1 MTNLTKAQAKAAQ
14 LCLDIL
20 TKAGLIGDELITKLP
35 AAREAILEA
44 LPKAY
49 SSIREVEEDA
59 GVNLDTVRNSVCQM
73 YGRNKWADHDA
84 MMDTVEGL
92 LNGFVADGYKV
103 ASPVSVE
110 VTEPA
115 TTTPAKPSACP
126 TFGAEC
132 RGCPD
137 CSAVMGDATYQEMEQ
152 GLKEEVELIEEVGD
166 TTMETTQ
173 PEPEIDMG
181 MDTPSTKP
189 APTPGNDEPV
199 YLEPSE
205 EVINTAKES
214 VKGLKVRIEN
224 LEKALENGGQ
234 SMKEFII
241 VSQLGSVGYE
251 LIRGEW
257 KATADL
263 INMTG
268 FETMEMALE
277 ACPAWLCAQG
287 RGVAIADNL
296 HHSKAALEQLTEHL
310 ASQGIEA

>member
-59 GVNLDTVRNSVCQM
+59 GVNLDTVRNAVCQM

-92 LNGFVADGYKV
+92 LKGFVADGLKV
-103 ASPVSVE
+103 SAPVE
-110 VTEPA
+110 VAVTEQPTA
-115 TTTPAKPSACP
+115 QRSACP

-152 GLKEEVELIEEVGD
+152 ALKEEVELIEEVGD
-166 TTMETTQ
+166 ITMETTQ

-181 MDTPSTKP
+181 MDIPSTKP
-189 APTPGNDEPV
+189 APAPGNDEPV

-214 VKGLKVRIEN
+214 VQGLRIRIESM
-224 LEKALENGGQ
+224 EKALENGGERL
-234 SMKEFII
+234 KDFII
-241 VSQLGSVGYE
+241 VSRLGSVGYE

-257 KATADL
+257 AATADL
-263 INMTG
+263 TNVAG
-268 FETMEMALE
+268 FETLDMALE
-277 ACPAWLCAQG
+277 SCPVWLCPQE
-287 RGVAIADNL
+287 RGIAIADNL